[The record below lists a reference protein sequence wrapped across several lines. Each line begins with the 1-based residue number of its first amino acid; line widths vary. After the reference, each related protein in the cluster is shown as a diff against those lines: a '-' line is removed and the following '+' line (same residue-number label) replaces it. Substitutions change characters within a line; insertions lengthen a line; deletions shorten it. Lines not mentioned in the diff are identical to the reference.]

1 MVGGASD
8 TEKPKDLMGEMNKYN
23 KYEIRT
29 EIARDQKI
37 STDRLDKKQNL
48 ILTQIYSIG
57 QRS

>member
-8 TEKPKDLMGEMNKYN
+8 TEKPKDLMGEMNKYYQ
-23 KYEIRT
+23 YEIRT

-48 ILTQIYSIG
+48 ILTQIHSIG
-57 QRS
+57 QRG